1 MANIILGC
9 DSNGYNDAQC
19 QNTVRNILQQNGHT
33 VTNLPIAPGPFSVY
47 SYSSAGKG
55 KIGIYLIAAGT
66 TSISDFY
73 YGGTRLD
80 SCYFGIR
87 GDIPG
92 QNAGTEPG
100 FSTRPIGKDPDCSS
114 YCDRIAG
121 LTFAQMNAKLKDRVQ
136 IVGGG
141 TPEEIGR
148 NLASAIAGGPA
159 SGGGSSSSS
168 SGGTS
173 NGLQSGSSNVSPL
186 LQGDM
191 TFEELV
197 GEICNGI
204 DLTFLTKRSTVVV
217 DDFESIYAEAK
228 YLRDHNSE
236 VVEGENIKLWQLEED
251 TYELEVNQHG
261 FYNTVYVTYKGG
273 VVKESYDEFV
283 RVYGEI
289 PIRYKHPNL
298 GKSDAVAKAK
308 AYLAAHVR
316 DFGMTVNLSM
326 LADGDIDI
334 GDIITVENPM
344 TRTNENRALQ
354 GRDPEFLFVNGKSIN
369 WEGDSYL
376 SADLECVYAPTSPQK
391 LEVPTSGIAN
401 GSSQGGSSS
410 NGGSTGGGGGTSGM
424 IFNSCGQSSD
434 GKYVLSISQPS
445 SGRMEGLSYS
455 TTYAT
460 VFVNKCPRCGKAEL
474 KWDSGQSG
482 ANCITCGGYHGSK
495 SSWGNISEGEVS
507 CNSCCSD
514 FCGATGWEKDGSF
527 ASRLSTYKKPVAS
540 SKTEAHKLSLGNYQ
554 L

>member
-9 DSNGYNDAQC
+9 DDNGVNDSGC
-19 QNTVRNILQQNGHT
+19 QNTVKRVLEQNGH
-33 VTNLPIAPGPFSVY
+33 VVQNLPIAPGPFANY
-47 SYSSAGKG
+47 SYSSAARG

-66 TSISDFY
+66 NSISDLY
-73 YGGTRLD
+73 YGNTFFFFF
-80 SCYFGIR
+80 YFGIR
-87 GDIPG
+87 GDIDSQP
-92 QNAGTEPG
+92 AGREPG
-100 FSTRPIGKDPDCSS
+100 FSTRPIGKDPDCSY

-121 LTFAQMNAKLKDRVQ
+121 LTFTQMNSKLKDKLQ
-136 IVGGG
+136 IVGGS
-141 TPEEIGR
+141 TPEEIGK
-148 NLASAIAGGPA
+148 NLASAIGGGVA
-159 SGGGSSSSS
+159 VGGGSSS
-168 SGGTS
+168 GTDGNS
-173 NGLQSGSSNVSPL
+173 TGLQSGSSNVSPL

-204 DLTFLTKRSTVVV
+204 DLTFLTKRSTVVI

-228 YLRDHNSE
+228 YLRDHNSD
-236 VVEGENIKLWQLEED
+236 VVDAENIKLWQLEED

-273 VVKESYDEFV
+273 VVRESYDEFV
-283 RVYGEI
+283 DVFGEV

-298 GKSDAVAKAK
+298 GKTDAIAKAK
-308 AYLAAHVR
+308 AYLAAHIR

-344 TRTNENRALQ
+344 NHINEDRALR
-354 GRDPEFLFVNGKSIN
+354 GDDPEFLFVNGKSIN
-369 WEGDSYL
+369 WEGDSYI
-376 SADLECVYAPTSPQK
+376 SADLECVFAPTSPKK
-391 LEVPTSGIAN
+391 LEVPTSGI
-401 GSSQGGSSS
+401 STGSSS
-410 NGGSTGGGGGTSGM
+410 NGSSSNGGGGGTSGM

-445 SGRMEGLSYS
+445 AGRMEGLSYS

-507 CNSCCSD
+507 CNACCSD

-540 SKTEAHKLSLGNYQ
+540 SKAEAHKLSLGNYQ

>member
-1 MANIILGC
+1 MADIILGC
-9 DSNGYNDAQC
+9 DDNGYNDAQC
-19 QNTVRNILQQNGHT
+19 QETVRRILEQSGHR
-33 VTNLPIAPGPFSVY
+33 VTNLSIDPGPFSVY
-47 SYSSAGKG
+47 SYTSAGKG

-66 TSISDFY
+66 NSISDFY
-73 YGGTRLD
+73 YGGTSFD
-80 SCYFGIR
+80 YAYFGIR

-92 QNAGTEPG
+92 QNAATEPG
-100 FSTRPIGKDPDCSS
+100 FSTAPIGKDPDCSS

-121 LTFAQMNAKLKDRVQ
+121 LTFAQMNEKLKDRVQ
-136 IVGGG
+136 IVGGA

-148 NLASAIAGGPA
+148 NLASALAGGPA
-159 SGGGSSSSS
+159 GAGGSTVGS
-168 SGGTS
+168 S
-173 NGLQSGSSNVSPL
+173 NGLSSGASNVSPL

-236 VVEGENIKLWQLEED
+236 VVESENIKLWQLEED
-251 TYELEVNQHG
+251 SYELEVNQFG

-273 VVKESYDEFV
+273 VVKESYEEFV
-283 RVYGEI
+283 RVYGEV

-298 GKSDAVAKAK
+298 GKSDALAKAK
-308 AYLAAHVR
+308 AYLAAHIR

-334 GDIITVENPM
+334 GDIITVDNPM
-344 TRTNENRALQ
+344 TYSNQTRLLQ
-354 GRDPEFLFVNGKSIN
+354 GRDPEFLFVNGKSIS
-369 WEGDSYL
+369 WEGDSYI
-376 SADLECVYAPTSPQK
+376 SADLECTYAPTSPKK
-391 LEVPTSGIAN
+391 LEVPTSGTAT
-401 GSSQGGSSS
+401 GSSGDGS
-410 NGGSTGGGGGTSGM
+410 GGSTGGGSAGGM
-424 IFNSCGQSSD
+424 IYNACGQSSD
-434 GKYVLSISQPS
+434 KKYVLSISQPS

-460 VFVNKCPRCGKAEL
+460 VFINKCPRCGAAEL
-474 KWDSGQSG
+474 KWDSGMSG
-482 ANCITCGGYHGSK
+482 ANCITCGGYSGSK
-495 SSWGNISEGEVS
+495 SSWGDISEGEVS

-514 FCGATGWEKDGSF
+514 FCGATGWEKDGGFS
-527 ASRLSTYKKPVAS
+527 SRLSTYQKPVAS
-540 SKTEAHKLSLGNYQ
+540 SKSEAHKLSLGNYQ